1 MSFAPSEAKELG
13 LWKYATS
20 LAVKGSYASLKAF
33 LADLQNSPSLFAIE
47 KLGFE
52 NDPENKGALQM
63 TLNISTF
70 FR

>member
-1 MSFAPSEAKELG
+1 
-13 LWKYATS
+13 
-20 LAVKGSYASLKAF
+20 LKAF

-52 NDPENKGALQM
+52 NDPANKGALQM